1 MALIADFEYDI
12 FISYSHVDNTTLS
25 ATEKG
30 WIGMF
35 YEHLKQ
41 LLDRRYGRMDT
52 VKIWW
57 DDKKLDGTKLF
68 DESIKNGIENSA
80 IMLVLNSPG
89 YQQSKYCKQELEC
102 FHTKIQ
108 NDLIGSKVGDR
119 SRIVQVL
126 LNNIPFANWPPQ
138 LNGTTGFP
146 FHDALEK
153 EDFGDPVDTNSSV
166 FINLMRE
173 LRDGLWQLIN
183 DFNNLRPVAS
193 ESIEEGTEFTIYI
206 GEVADTLRTCRKRIV
221 TELDKKGF
229 RVLTG
234 IPPPD
239 EVVAHEKA
247 TKHAI
252 EKADLLVHLLDKY
265 PGREIQGA
273 PEIAYPQKQTEISL
287 QSPKPQMIWVPSD
300 TDLTSI
306 EEMDYQRFILNLE
319 SGVNISKGYE
329 FIRGS
334 KSTLANQISDF
345 ADQLKVMQV
354 DNSQGADKLSVLLD
368 THFNDQTY
376 AFDLGKALLENN
388 IQPFIN
394 PQEDNPRKNLELLE
408 SRIGQVKK
416 LIFLYGRVSKEW
428 ILERMSAA
436 LQLIIA
442 RNYPIEDFLVY
453 MAPPHKEP
461 NDITINQKFLKIN
474 VVDNSNHLVL
484 DQKVIANFL
493 NILKSTDT

>member
-25 ATEKG
+25 PSQQG

-41 LLDRRYGRMDT
+41 MLDRRYGRMDT

-68 DESIKNGIENSA
+68 DESIKSGIENSA

-89 YQQSKYCKQELEC
+89 YQQSQYCKQELDC
-102 FHTKIQ
+102 FHAKIQ
-108 NDLIGSKVGDR
+108 TDFIGSKVGDR

-126 LNNIPFANWPPQ
+126 LNNIPFDSWPPQ

-146 FHDALEK
+146 FHDARDK
-153 EDFGDPVDTNSSV
+153 EDFGDPVNTNSSV
-166 FINLMRE
+166 FIDLMRD
-173 LRDGLWQLIN
+173 LRDALWLLFS
-183 DFNNLRPVAS
+183 DFKNLRPEAAAANNDS
-193 ESIEEGTEFTIYI
+193 NDFTIYI
-206 GEVADTLRTCRKRIV
+206 GEVADTLRSCKKRIV
-221 TELDKKGF
+221 TELDKKGYK
-229 RVLTG
+229 VISG

-239 EVVAHEKA
+239 EAVAHEKA
-247 TKHAI
+247 TKEAI
-252 EKADLLVHLLDKY
+252 EKADLLVHLLDQY

-273 PEIAYPQKQTEISL
+273 PAIGYPQKQTEISL
-287 QSPKPQMIWVPSD
+287 KNTKPQLIWIPSE

-306 EEMDYQRFILNLE
+306 EEMDYQRFIKKLE
-319 SGVNISKGYE
+319 TAEDISKSYE

-334 KSTLANQISDF
+334 KTTLANQISNF

-354 DNSQGADKLSVLLD
+354 DKPHRGDKLSVLLD

-408 SRIGQVKK
+408 NRIGQVKK
-416 LIFLYGRVSKEW
+416 LIFLYGKVSKEW
-428 ILERMSAA
+428 VLERISAA

-442 RNYPIEDFLVY
+442 RNYPIEDFLIY
-453 MAPPHKEP
+453 MAPPHKERD
-461 NDITINQKFLKIN
+461 DININQKFLKIN

-484 DQKVIANFL
+484 DQAVIANFL
-493 NILKSTDT
+493 NVLKSTDT